1 MCGGSRMT
9 FEEILGKLN
18 DLDFSGGQTY
28 FICNRNNP
36 QNYMEVSA
44 GLEMLEDR
52 QFVNT
57 EFKVFNEGIQQK
69 CDVFPHGKFT
79 HYTKADGTNST
90 EYGAEYW
97 EKMKQQIKEKGGF
110 SDDLLIF
117 SDLQN
122 YQFFAETGQIEQQNI
137 EITKEIEQ
145 TVSSPEAEQ
154 LFETFKAAEE
164 ETNVKVAKQQDVIAK
179 LQAKIEDTIRSQNRQ
194 NQTVTACETLL
205 QSNAYPKLNP
215 LITAFSD
222 STKKSSENKK
232 QKIKKLKKKI
242 KKAEKK
248 IRRLKQKQ
256 KKNDMFKE
264 FISSLF
270 DKNTDRSAYIAGMQ
284 ALREDSYIRAERKLD
299 RTESALEKIKDK
311 LTRGNLSSTQAA
323 QLKIRIK
330 KLENRKT
337 KIQEKIK
344 NLIELDQSLNKLAQT
359 EISAE
364 LLEEIKEATVHSA
377 AGKGIIS
384 QAVDGMTSPDV
395 TSTIKK
401 AMTEEV
407 KEEETIVSPV
417 SEDEKAP
424 TEEKPVTPEHPPD
437 EEKQDN
443 GQQEET
449 PAAEKK
455 PAAASKVDLRKR
467 DHLTDKEFQAVIDAG
482 LPIRAKK
489 VAENDITVIFD
500 VSHTAQ
506 LDQAIA
512 STKIQMPS
520 VKR

>member
-1 MCGGSRMT
+1 MT
-9 FEEILGKLN
+9 FDETLKKLN
-18 DLDFSGGQTY
+18 DLDFSSGQTY
-28 FICNRNNP
+28 FICDKNNP
-36 QNYMEVSA
+36 KNYMEVSA
-44 GLEMLEDR
+44 ELEMHEDR

-164 ETNVKVAKQQDVIAK
+164 ETNVQVAKQQDVIAK

-311 LTRGNLSSTQAA
+311 LTRGNLSSTQVA

-401 AMTEEV
+401 AMTGEV

-455 PAAASKVDLRKR
+455 PAAASKADLRKR

>member
-1 MCGGSRMT
+1 MT
-9 FEEILGKLN
+9 PDETI
-18 DLDFSGGQTY
+18 QTE
-28 FICNRNNP
+28 N
-36 QNYMEVSA
+36 Q
-44 GLEMLEDR
+44 
-52 QFVNT
+52 T
-57 EFKVFNEGIQQK
+57 
-69 CDVFPHGKFT
+69 
-79 HYTKADGTNST
+79 
-90 EYGAEYW
+90 
-97 EKMKQQIKEKGGF
+97 
-110 SDDLLIF
+110 
-117 SDLQN
+117 
-122 YQFFAETGQIEQQNI
+122 AETPSALETSQQEQA
-137 EITKEIEQ
+137 
-145 TVSSPEAEQ
+145 VSTEAEQ

-164 ETNVKVAKQQDVIAK
+164 ETNIKVAKQQDVIAK

-222 STKKSSENKK
+222 STKKSSENKN

-264 FISSLF
+264 FITSLF
-270 DKNTDRSAYIAGMQ
+270 DKNTDRSAYVAGMQ

-299 RTESALEKIKDK
+299 RTESALEKAKDK
-311 LTRGNLSSTQAA
+311 LTKGNLSSTQTA

-337 KIQEKIK
+337 EIQEKIK

-364 LLEEIKEATVHSA
+364 QLEEIKEATVHSA

-395 TSTIKK
+395 TSTIHK
-401 AMTEEV
+401 AVTGEV
-407 KEEETIVSPV
+407 KEEAETIVSPV
-417 SEDEKAP
+417 SEDETAP
-424 TEEKPVTPEHPPD
+424 TEEKPVTPENPLD
-437 EEKQDN
+437 AEKQDN
-443 GQQEET
+443 GQQEKT
-449 PAAEKK
+449 ASAEKK
-455 PAAASKVDLRKR
+455 SVTASKADLRKR
-467 DHLTDKEFQAVIDAG
+467 DHLTDKEFQAVLDAG

>member
-1 MCGGSRMT
+1 MT
-9 FEEILGKLN
+9 FEETLRKLN
-18 DLDFSGGQTY
+18 DLDFSDSQTY
-28 FICNRNNP
+28 FICDRNNP
-36 QNYMEVSA
+36 NNYMEVSA
-44 GLEMLEDR
+44 GLEMHEDR

-117 SDLQN
+117 SDLQS
-122 YQFFAETGQIEQQNI
+122 FKAFAETGQIEQQNI
-137 EITKEIEQ
+137 EVTNEIGK

-164 ETNVKVAKQQDVIAK
+164 ETSVKVAKQEDIIAK

-222 STKKSSENKK
+222 STKKSSENKT
-232 QKIKKLKKKI
+232 QRIKKLKKKI

-264 FISSLF
+264 FIASLF
-270 DKNTDRSAYIAGMQ
+270 DKNTDRSAYVAGMQ

-299 RTESALEKIKDK
+299 RTESALEKAKDK
-311 LTRGNLSSTQAA
+311 LTRGNLSSTQTA
-323 QLKIRIK
+323 QLKIRIN

-337 KIQEKIK
+337 EIQEKIK
-344 NLIELDQSLNKLAQT
+344 NLIALDQSLNKLAQT
-359 EISAE
+359 EVGAE
-364 LLEEIKEATVHSA
+364 QLEEIKEATIHSA

-395 TSTIKK
+395 TSSIQK
-401 AMTEEV
+401 AMTGEV
-407 KEEETIVSPV
+407 KEEETIVSLV

-424 TEEKPVTPEHPPD
+424 TEEKLVTPEQPPD
-437 EEKQDN
+437 AKNQDN
-443 GQQEET
+443 TQEAET
-449 PAAEKK
+449 PTAEKK
-455 PAAASKVDLRKR
+455 SVAASKADLRKR
-467 DHLTDKEFQAVIDAG
+467 DHLTDKEFQAVLDAG
-482 LPIRAKK
+482 LPVRAKK
-489 VAENDITVIFD
+489 LAENDITVIFD

>member
-1 MCGGSRMT
+1 MT
-9 FEEILGKLN
+9 FEETLRKLN
-18 DLDFSGGQTY
+18 DLDFSDSQTY
-28 FICNRNNP
+28 FICDRNNP
-36 QNYMEVSA
+36 NNYMEVSA
-44 GLEMLEDR
+44 GLEMHEDR

-117 SDLQN
+117 SDLQS
-122 YQFFAETGQIEQQNI
+122 FKAFAETGQIEQQNI
-137 EITKEIEQ
+137 EVTNEIGK

-154 LFETFKAAEE
+154 LFEAFKAAEE
-164 ETNVKVAKQQDVIAK
+164 ETSVKVAKQEDIIAK

-222 STKKSSENKK
+222 STKKSSENKT
-232 QKIKKLKKKI
+232 QRIKKLKKKI

-264 FISSLF
+264 FIASLF
-270 DKNTDRSAYIAGMQ
+270 DKNTDRSAYVAGMQ

-311 LTRGNLSSTQAA
+311 LTSGNLSSTQAA

-330 KLENRKT
+330 KLENRRT
-337 KIQEKIK
+337 GIQEKIK

-359 EISAE
+359 EVGAE
-364 LLEEIKEATVHSA
+364 QLEDIKEATIHSVVE
-377 AGKGIIS
+377 KGTIS

-395 TSTIKK
+395 KNTIQK
-401 AMTEEV
+401 TVTGEV
-407 KEEETIVSPV
+407 NKEAETIVSPV

-424 TEEKPVTPEHPPD
+424 TEEKPVIPGQPPD
-437 EEKQDN
+437 ADKQDN
-443 GQQEET
+443 GQQEKT
-449 PAAEKK
+449 PAEEKK
-455 PAAASKVDLRKR
+455 TVTASASKADLRKR
-467 DHLTDKEFQAVIDAG
+467 DHLTDKEFQAVLDAG
-482 LPIRAKK
+482 LPVRAKK
-489 VAENDITVIFD
+489 VAENDIAVIFD

-512 STKIQMPS
+512 STKIQMS
-520 VKR
+520 SIKR

>member
-9 FEEILGKLN
+9 FEETLGKLN

-28 FICNRNNP
+28 FICDKNNP
-36 QNYMEVSA
+36 KNYMEVSA
-44 GLEMLEDR
+44 ELEMHEDR

-164 ETNVKVAKQQDVIAK
+164 ETNVQVAKQQDVIAK

-215 LITAFSD
+215 LITTFSD
-222 STKKSSENKK
+222 STKKSSENKN

-264 FISSLF
+264 FITSLF
-270 DKNTDRSAYIAGMQ
+270 DKNTDRSAYVAGMQ

-299 RTESALEKIKDK
+299 RTESALEKAKAK

-401 AMTEEV
+401 AMTGEV

-455 PAAASKVDLRKR
+455 PAAASKADLRKR

-512 STKIQMPS
+512 STKTQMPS